1 MSERRRS
8 GIWSTRPIG
17 VYPTAYVSS
26 EDEDIMLALGMWP
39 NYVAQLG
46 VDEVIEAAVTLR
58 TAAHLY
64 PMACEDYGA
73 AAEEIARYRAV
84 IDRAIDLLSAGDDK
98 ADNEALALLVAAL
111 SDCLDIPLNVW

>member
-1 MSERRRS
+1 MSERRIASHPDQPDDPLANRL
-8 GIWSTRPIG
+8 
-17 VYPTAYVSS
+17 
-26 EDEDIMLALGMWP
+26 MLALGMWP

-46 VDEVIEAAVTLR
+46 VEEVVEAAVTLR

-73 AAEEIARYRAV
+73 KCDEVERYRAV